1 MPETAVVPAQEDLGF
16 ARVDLDRVRRRGY
29 PEAILA
35 AGKTSAEILTIAR
48 SLVRSGASNVLVT
61 RASGE
66 ELAMLASSF
75 RDAVVVPEAGLCV
88 LNPDRRPGTGSV
100 AVVAH
105 RMEDVPVAEEA
116 AHTAEAMGS
125 AVHRHFDAPFS
136 TPQRLPAWF
145 AGLESPRVIVVAQGG
160 GGALASVIAGLARCV
175 VVAVPT
181 SSGSPLDGLPAM
193 LAALN
198 CCAPGVVVVNVDN
211 GFGAGYTAH
220 LVNTAG
226 ERRNWSPASRG
237 ECERG

>member
-1 MPETAVVPAQEDLGF
+1 MIPVPEIDVVPVEEDLGF
-16 ARVDLDRVRRRGY
+16 ARVDHDRVRRRGY
-29 PEAILA
+29 PETILA
-35 AGKTSAEILTIAR
+35 AGKTSAEVLAIAR
-48 SLVRSGASNVLVT
+48 SLARSGASNVLVT
-61 RASGE
+61 RATSE
-66 ELAMLASSF
+66 VLAMLAGSF
-75 RDAVVVPEAGLCV
+75 RDAVLVPEAGLCV
-88 LNPDRRPGTGSV
+88 LNPVRRPGTGSV

-105 RMEDVPVAEEA
+105 RSEDVPVAEEA

-125 AVHRHFDAPFS
+125 TVHRHFDAPFS

-145 AGLESPRVIVVAQGG
+145 DRLDSPRVIVVVQGG

-181 SSGSPLDGLPAM
+181 SSGSPLGGMPAM
-193 LAALN
+193 LSALN

-226 ERRNWSPASRG
+226 ERRDWSPASRG
-237 ECERG
+237 E

>member
-1 MPETAVVPAQEDLGF
+1 MPAEEDLGF
-16 ARVDLDRVRRRGY
+16 ARVDHDRVRRRGY
-29 PEAILA
+29 PETILA
-35 AGKTSAEILTIAR
+35 AGKTHAEILAIAR

-66 ELAMLASSF
+66 ALEMLAGSF
-75 RDAVVVPEAGLCV
+75 RDALVVPEAGLCV
-88 LNPDRRPGTGSV
+88 LNPVRCPGTGSV

-105 RMEDVPVAEEA
+105 RMEDVAVAEEA

-125 AVHRHFDAPFS
+125 TVHRHFDAPLS

-145 AGLESPRVIVVAQGG
+145 AGLASPRVVVVAQGG
-160 GGALASVIAGLARCV
+160 AGALASVIAGLARCI

-181 SSGSPLDGLPAM
+181 SSGSALGGMPA
-193 LAALN
+193 LLSALN

-220 LVNTAG
+220 LVNMAG
-226 ERRNWSPASRG
+226 ERPEWSPASRG